1 MEWLNNQNLIV
12 PFGKYKG
19 KPIDVLAQDYEYC
32 DWLLQQGWLQEK
44 YGNVYTIIV
53 NNFGEP
59 TETPEHN
66 KMQYECMKKE
76 NVIQIIR
83 LLGKYKNVRIT
94 EVEPEVHGSDLC
106 IKFQHKVYDD
116 ELDDYFNSY
125 EEILVEL
132 KPCVGDDYPSILRQ
146 MKVNR
151 ERFISKDK
159 YVNPFCL
166 LVYGKYDGIGI
177 TEEEFRDFFKSCGFL
192 VQKAW
197 W

>member
-1 MEWLNNQNLIV
+1 MKNQNVIV

-66 KMQYECMKKE
+66 KMQYECMKEE
-76 NVIQIIR
+76 NAMRIISAFNNHD
-83 LLGKYKNVRIT
+83 YIRIRSIK
-94 EVEPEVHGSDLC
+94 PEVSGWDLC
-106 IKFQHKVYDD
+106 IDY
-116 ELDDYFNSY
+116 ELYVKDCDGYEYFPKRY
-125 EEILVEL
+125 ILVEL
-132 KPCVGDDYPSILRQ
+132 KPCVGDDYPSIIRQ
-146 MKVNR
+146 MKTN
-151 ERFISKDK
+151 EKRFMKE
-159 YVNPFCL
+159 YNNYLAHCV
-166 LVYGKYDGIGI
+166 LVYGQYNGIGI
-177 TEEEFRDFFKSCGFL
+177 TEEEFKDFFKSCDFL
-192 VQKAW
+192 VGKAW